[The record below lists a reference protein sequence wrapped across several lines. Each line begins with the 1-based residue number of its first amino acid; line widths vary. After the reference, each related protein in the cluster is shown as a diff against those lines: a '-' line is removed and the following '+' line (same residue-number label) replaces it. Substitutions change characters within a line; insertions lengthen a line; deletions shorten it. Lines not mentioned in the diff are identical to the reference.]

1 MAHDDINQLVELI
14 ESYRDTIN
22 STRDLYI
29 ANVSLLLSDT
39 MRILTIFSLILLP
52 LTFIVG
58 IYGMNEPDVS
68 HLNIIPAGFVIV
80 ILTMGVI
87 ALLLLLFFKHKQ
99 WIFIKEREES
109 VLS

>member
-1 MAHDDINQLVELI
+1 MAYDNINQLIELI

-22 STRDLYI
+22 STRELYI
-29 ANVSLLLSDT
+29 ANVSLQLSDT
-39 MRILTIFSLILLP
+39 MRILTIFSVILLP
-52 LTFIVG
+52 LTLIVG
-58 IYGMNEPDVS
+58 IYGMNGLDLS
-68 HLNIIPAGFVIV
+68 HLNNIPAGFVIV

-99 WIFIKEREES
+99 WIFIREREES